1 MGAVEA
7 ETEMTPSDR
16 PTEES
21 GRAVTPPAQRP
32 LDVGGPREGE
42 DLSQECGQ
50 CRPHSWRLRPE
61 GVWAAAL
68 CPLQTSRT
76 LFPWKQLLE
85 FCT

>member
-42 DLSQECGQ
+42 DLSQECG
-50 CRPHSWRLRPE
+50 
-61 GVWAAAL
+61 
-68 CPLQTSRT
+68 
-76 LFPWKQLLE
+76 
-85 FCT
+85 